1 MKKSKIKKPRIIK
14 AKKIKVIKKRVRDVI
29 EKLAPKKL
37 YVHCDIKKLGFKDT
51 SEISELTES
60 FGHKRALDA
69 LKFGISIRKK
79 GFNLFV
85 LGPPGIGKHS
95 LVGNYIKKIA
105 EGKPSPNDWCYVFN
119 FSDPSH
125 PRAISLPP
133 GKGKK
138 FQKDM
143 DRFIDEVKSYLPAVF
158 DSENYRAARKAMEK
172 DLKNRQDKAF
182 SQLQKEAEEK
192 DTTIVQTSVG
202 FAFAPI
208 KGDHVITGEEFDA
221 LPEKEKQRLGK
232 DIGKLEKKLKDLV
245 DQIPRWEK
253 NLREQIRELDRKMIK
268 NVVGDLIERLVKEYA
283 SFPIILTF
291 LQEAEKDIILHARD
305 FLMAKIPLDP
315 RLEQMIP
322 EDHKTFEQYK
332 VNVLL
337 DNSKQKGLP
346 VVYVDDPTFQNLVGR
361 IEYVSKMGALVTSF
375 NLIRKGAFHQAN
387 GGYLIVDARKILF
400 NPKSWDAIKR
410 VIRAGE
416 INITSL
422 GQEYSLI
429 STVSLEPEPIPA
441 DFKIIIIG
449 DRLIY
454 YLLAEYDLEFAE
466 LFKVAADFDDRIERN
481 SENIFNYSRLIAT
494 IIKKEEL
501 RNFSAGAVGRVI
513 EQSSRLSGDG
523 ERLSLQV
530 RAISDL
536 VRESDHWAEVAD
548 DKLVKREHVDKAIE
562 ARIRR
567 SDRIRELYLEEM
579 VRGTILIN
587 TSSSLVGQINGLSII
602 SLGEQMFGFPSRI
615 TAKVSIGKG
624 SVLDIEREV
633 ELGGPIHSKGV
644 LILHGY
650 LNSRYARAI
659 PLSISA
665 SLVFE
670 QSYNGVEGDS
680 ASAAELVALLSAI
693 ADIPIKQN
701 IAITG
706 SVNQMG
712 EIQAIGGVNEKI
724 EGFFDLCKA
733 RGLTGDQGVVIPDS
747 NVKNLMLR
755 KDVIEAVEKGKFSIF
770 PVKSIDQCL
779 KILTGFIPGEIGKDG
794 RFPVGTFNSQVEIR
808 LGLFFEIM
816 QRQLGLEKKNGT

>member
-1 MKKSKIKKPRIIK
+1 MKKSKIKKPG
-14 AKKIKVIKKRVRDVI
+14 KIKTKRSAI
-29 EKLAPKKL
+29 ERLPAKKL
-37 YVHCDIKKLGFKDT
+37 YTYCDCKKLGFKDT
-51 SEISELTES
+51 SEISELTET
-60 FGHKRALDA
+60 FGHKRAVDA
-69 LKFGISIRKK
+69 IKFGISIRKK

-85 LGPPGIGKHS
+85 LGPPGLGKHS
-95 LVGNYIKKIA
+95 VVGNYLKKIA
-105 EGKPSPNDWCYVFN
+105 PGESSPNDWCYVYN
-119 FSDPSH
+119 FTDPSH
-125 PRAISLPP
+125 PRAISLTP

-138 FQKDM
+138 FQREM

-192 DTTIVQTSVG
+192 NTTIVQTSVG

-208 KGDHVITGEEFDA
+208 KGNHVITGDEFDR
-221 LPEKEKQRLGK
+221 LPEKQKQKLGK
-232 DIGKLEKKLKDLV
+232 DISDLEKKLKDLV

-253 NLREQIRELDRKMIK
+253 NLKEQIRELDRKMIK
-268 NVVGDLIERLVKEYA
+268 NVVGDLIERLRKEYA
-283 SFPIILTF
+283 SFPLILTF
-291 LQEAEKDIILHARD
+291 LEEVEKDIILHARD

-315 RLEQMIP
+315 SLEQMIP

-337 DNSKQKGLP
+337 DNSKQKGSP
-346 VVYVDDPTFQNLVGR
+346 VVYVDDPSFQNLVGR
-361 IEYVSKMGALVTSF
+361 IEYISKMGAMVTNF

-387 GGYLIVDARKILF
+387 GGYLIVDARKILL
-400 NPKSWDAIKR
+400 NLKSWDAIKS
-410 VIRAGE
+410 VIRLGE
-416 INITSL
+416 IKITSL

-454 YLLAEYDLEFAE
+454 YLLAEYDLEFGE
-466 LFKVAADFDDRIERN
+466 LFKVMADFDDRIERT
-481 SENIFNYSRLIAT
+481 SENISSYSRLIAT
-494 IIKKEEL
+494 IVKKEKL
-501 RNFSAGAVGRVI
+501 KHFSADAVGKII
-513 EQSSRLSGDG
+513 EYSSRLSGDG
-523 ERLSLQV
+523 ERLSLKV

-536 VRESDHWAEVAD
+536 VRESDHWAEVAG
-548 DKLVKREHVDKAIE
+548 DKLVKRVHIDKAIE
-562 ARIRR
+562 SQIKRG
-567 SDRIRELYLEEM
+567 DRIRDLYLEEM

-587 TSSSLVGQINGLSII
+587 THSSLVGQINGLSVAI
-602 SLGEQMFGFPSRI
+602 LGEQMFGFPSRI
-615 TAKVSIGKG
+615 TARVSIGKG

-650 LNSRYARAI
+650 LNSRYAREV

-670 QSYNGVEGDS
+670 QSYGGVEGDS

-693 ADIPIKQN
+693 AEVPIKQN
-701 IAITG
+701 MAITG
-706 SVNQMG
+706 SVNQNG
-712 EIQAIGGVNEKI
+712 EVQAIGGVNEKI

-733 RGLTGDQGVVIPDS
+733 RGLTGDQGVVIPYS
-747 NVKNLMLR
+747 NIKNLMLR
-755 KDVIEAVEKGKFSIF
+755 KDVVEAVENGKFSIF
-770 PVKSIDQCL
+770 PAKSIDQCI
-779 KILTGFIPGEIGKDG
+779 KILTDLIPGQQGKDG
-794 RFPVGTFNSQVEIR
+794 KFPEGTFNNLVQNR
-808 LGLFFEIM
+808 LRVFFELM
-816 QRQLGLEKKNGT
+816 QKQLGIEKNS

>member
-1 MKKSKIKKPRIIK
+1 MMKTKIKKLG
-14 AKKIKVIKKRVRDVI
+14 KKGKKNKKPKKNLKGHVER
-29 EKLAPKKL
+29 LPAKKL
-37 YVHCDIKKLGFKDT
+37 YVYCDFKKLGFKDT
-51 SEISELTES
+51 SEISELTDT
-60 FGHKRALDA
+60 FGHKRAIDA
-69 LKFGISIRKK
+69 IKFGISIRKK

-95 LVGNYIKKIA
+95 VLGNYIKKIA
-105 EGKPSPNDWCYVFN
+105 KREPNPKDWCYVYN
-119 FSDPSH
+119 FSDSTH

-143 DRFIDEVKSYLPAVF
+143 ERFIDEVKSYLPAVF
-158 DSENYRAARKAMEK
+158 DSENYRAARAAMEK

-192 DTTIVQTSVG
+192 ETTIVQTSVG

-221 LPEKEKQRLGK
+221 LPEQEKQKLGK
-232 DIGKLEKKLKDLV
+232 EIGKLEKKLKDLV

-253 NLREQIRELDRKMIK
+253 NLKEQIRELDRKMIK
-268 NVVGDLIERLVKEYA
+268 NVVGDLIERLRKEYA
-283 SFPIILTF
+283 SFPKILNF
-291 LQEAEKDIILHARD
+291 LEEVEKDIIVHARD
-305 FLMAKIPLDP
+305 FLMAKMPLDP

-332 VNVLL
+332 VNVIL
-337 DNSKQKGLP
+337 DSSDQKGSP
-346 VVYVDDPTFQNLVGR
+346 VVYVDDPNFQNLVGR
-361 IEYVSKMGALVTSF
+361 VEYASKMGALLTSF

-387 GGYLIVDARKILF
+387 GGYLIVDARKILM

-410 VIRAGE
+410 VIRSGE

-429 STVSLEPEPIPA
+429 STVTLEPEPIPA
-441 DFKIIIIG
+441 NFKIIIIG

-466 LFKVAADFDDRIERN
+466 LFKVVADFDDKIERN
-481 SENIFNYSRLIAT
+481 LENISNYSRLIAT

-501 RNFSAGAVGRVI
+501 KNFSADAVGRII

-523 ERLSLQV
+523 ERLSLKV

-536 VRESDHWAEVAD
+536 ARESDHWAEIAEE
-548 DKLVKREHVDKAIE
+548 KLVKREHVEKAIE
-562 ARIRR
+562 AQIRR
-567 SDRIRELYLEEM
+567 NDRIRELYLEEM
-579 VRGTILIN
+579 IRGTILIN
-587 TSSSLVGQINGLSII
+587 TDSSLVGQINGLSVIV
-602 SLGEQMFGFPSRI
+602 LGEHMFGFPSRI

-650 LNSRYARAI
+650 LNSRYAREI

-670 QSYNGVEGDS
+670 QSYHGVEGDS
-680 ASAAELVALLSAI
+680 ASAAELVVLLSAI
-693 ADIPIKQN
+693 AEVPIKQN
-701 IAITG
+701 LAITG

-724 EGFFDLCKA
+724 EGFFDLCRA
-733 RGLTGDQGVVIPDS
+733 RGLTGDQGVIIPYS
-747 NVKNLMLR
+747 NIKNLMLR
-755 KDVIEAVEKGKFSIF
+755 KDVIEAVERGKFSIY
-770 PVKSIDQCL
+770 PVKAIDHCIKL
-779 KILTGFIPGEIGKDG
+779 LTNLNPGEVGKDG
-794 RFPVGTFNSQVEIR
+794 KFPLGTFNNLVEIR
-808 LGLFFEIM
+808 LISFFELM
-816 QRQLGLEKKNGT
+816 QKQLGLEKKN